1 MMTFTVSISRKLAMV
16 SSITTHSMYTNNIN
30 SKMKFV
36 VSIPTIQTFK
46 VNL

>member
-1 MMTFTVSISRKLAMV
+1 MMTFIVSISRKLAMV
-16 SSITTHSMYTNNIN
+16 SSITTHSTYTNDMT

-36 VSIPTIQTFK
+36 VSIPTIRTFK